1 MSGNTSWMDAI
12 PTAQPTT
19 AMQMMAAMKMG
30 AGSGAQ
36 PVPNPAPP
44 TPAPAAVPQQMTTLT
59 VRPKPGQVVGAPAS
73 SPDTS
78 WMDAIPTAQPTSAML
93 LMAAPKGPPADPG
106 VFANVG
112 AGTSE
117 ATADT
122 LGAPVDLATGALN
135 LIPRGINAVAGTNI
149 PTIQNPVGGSTWLKS
164 QFGRINADPRT
175 VGAPSELDRIA
186 RAGGAGAASMLL
198 PWGAA
203 NAVAPMTG
211 LAGAAQEMAG
221 AGTAPTMATAGLTG
235 GAAGQEAQDSA
246 PAPLKPLANMLGNV
260 VGGGIPL
267 AARAAVD
274 AALPAVGG
282 AAAHYLQPLR
292 EGNATGLIGRG
303 LDKLAAG
310 GVQQAAGQRIA
321 SAATDLG
328 SVRGALQDAA
338 GADAEAA
345 PLEATVADPGTAP
358 EIKAAAQQ
366 RLSEIAPQR
375 TQIVPGSAPTT
386 YQLTG
391 DQGLGN
397 LERASA
403 KENPDR
409 FIQRA
414 AEQNQARVGQIAAQ
428 VPASASPQD
437 VVTSFQRQLA
447 GLDAQHAAGTAADQ
461 QAVRNVVAP
470 LGGEPPVGPGA
481 QATAL
486 QQYGA
491 ALRGTLTGAAGT
503 AKAQERALWSRV
515 DPDGSLRVGM
525 APIREAATT
534 IAKAMP
540 ANAAPMAGEEAA
552 IFGKARML
560 PAVQPFAELGA
571 LRSRVTDA
579 MRAELAQNGSSQSYR
594 RMTQLLGAVDGT
606 LTQGVE
612 QRAAQDSAAVASGA
626 RAPGDTILGRLQT
639 ERTNAAPGTLG
650 TPAAGSSAV
659 LAGQPAGPGEAVGIG
674 GGRTASAGAEGR
686 GDGAGNRSLAAAPAA
701 QVTKPQSLAD
711 FLIAHGGVQDQDG
724 DLRAMDAQTVHH
736 RQGGR
741 LLNAKGVPL
750 DYAREAA
757 VQAGFPLPENSI
769 QGLKDALHH
778 EMAGRPVYRPEDEPL
793 AAEWRSGRTEADRQ
807 AAALN
812 SARFD
817 AHGAADDLGVKLAP
831 GEADH
836 AAQMIAG
843 GMDHHDAVTEAVR
856 ASTEAALQRNAEM
869 NAVGRHGMP
878 LAEQMALPGGEG
890 GEVPNSD
897 AAAQARYQE
906 ARAATARYHQTY
918 TDQRT
923 APGVAA
929 ALAPGS
935 RAGEFRAPESAVPGL
950 LFAPGRGAAERVGAF
965 LKAGGTAAQVKDYL
979 AFSLRSA
986 AEKEDGT
993 LKAPV
998 LERWLGQNREALD
1011 AAGIAPEFD
1020 TVAKAQSALD
1030 VATARRAAE
1039 RTAFQKSAAG
1049 QFLGEG
1055 DPVAIV
1061 GRILRSNTAEATMR
1075 DLARRSAG
1083 DPVAR
1088 AGLQK
1093 AVVEH
1098 ILGDLRSN
1106 AEAGDT
1112 GVRQLKADAFQTF
1125 VRKASPALR
1134 QIFKPD
1140 QVKAIED
1147 VATDIQRTQR
1157 SVIGT
1162 KLPGGSNTP
1171 QDLAAGVKHGGHK
1184 PSLVNTLA
1192 WMEAAGEGAG
1202 HLAGP
1207 FAKVAGVVAV
1217 PILNAMRQQGIRRV
1231 DDLVTEAMLHPEL
1244 ARALL
1249 AKVPGGGFTKSVVDN
1264 AVRQIRALGANAA
1277 LRGPM
1282 RFPTQ
1287 KGAK

>member
-1 MSGNTSWMDAI
+1 MSGNTSWMDAF
-12 PTAQPTT
+12 PTAAPTS

-36 PVPNPAPP
+36 PVPNPAPSASPLP
-44 TPAPAAVPQQMTTLT
+44 TPPAADPVPQQMATLT

-73 SPDTS
+73 NPDTS
-78 WMDAIPTAQPTSAML
+78 WMDALPTAQPTSAML

-106 VFANVG
+106 VFANIG

-117 ATADT
+117 ATANT

-135 LIPRGINAVAGTNI
+135 LIPRGINAVAGTSI

-175 VGAPSELDRIA
+175 VAAPSELDRIA

-221 AGTAPTMATAGLTG
+221 AGTAPTMATAGFTG

-260 VGGGIPL
+260 VGGGVPL

-292 EGNATGLIGRG
+292 EGNATGPIGRG

-328 SVRGALQDAA
+328 AVRGALQDA
-338 GADAEAA
+338 
-345 PLEATVADPGTAP
+345 PTA
-358 EIKAAAQQ
+358 
-366 RLSEIAPQR
+366 
-375 TQIVPGSAPTT
+375 IVPGSEPTT
-386 YQLTG
+386 FQLTG

-397 LERASA
+397 LERAAA
-403 KENPDR
+403 KENPDQ
-409 FIQRA
+409 FIRRA
-414 AEQNQARVGQIAAQ
+414 AEQNQARVGQITAQ
-428 VPASASPQD
+428 APATASPQD
-437 VVTSFQRQLA
+437 VATSFQQQLA
-447 GLDAQHAAGTAADQ
+447 ALDAQHAGGAAADQ
-461 QAVRNVVAP
+461 QAVRSAVAP

-486 QQYGA
+486 QQYGG
-491 ALRGTLTGAAGT
+491 ALRGTLTGAAGG
-503 AKAQERALWSRV
+503 AKAQERALWSQV
-515 DPDGSLRVGM
+515 DPDGSMRVGM
-525 APIREAATT
+525 APIREAATA

-571 LRSRVTDA
+571 LRSRITDA

-594 RMTQLLGAVDGT
+594 RMTQLLGAVGGAMSDGVQAQAERDAAGVADGT
-606 LTQGVE
+606 
-612 QRAAQDSAAVASGA
+612 
-626 RAPGDTILGRLQT
+626 RAPDDTVQARVREANVATTGASPD
-639 ERTNAAPGTLG
+639 EPVAPTGTLG
-650 TPAAGSSAV
+650 DGHGRIRPLPGAKSRSGEEGGTAAAAGTRIPESR
-659 LAGQPAGPGEAVGIG
+659 LQ
-674 GGRTASAGAEGR
+674 
-686 GDGAGNRSLAAAPAA
+686 GDGALVRALPPGTTA

-741 LLNAKGVPL
+741 LLNAKGVSL

-807 AAALN
+807 VAALA

-817 AHGAADDLGVKLAP
+817 AHGAADDLGVRLAP

-856 ASTEAALQRNAEM
+856 TSTEAALQRNAEL
-869 NAVGRHGMP
+869 NAVGRPGMP

-890 GEVPNSD
+890 GEVPNFD
-897 AAAQARYQE
+897 AEAQARYQA
-906 ARAATARYHQTY
+906 AREATARYHQTY

-923 APGVAA
+923 APGVAP

-935 RAGEFRAPESAVPGL
+935 RADEFRAPESAVPGL

-1147 VATDIQRTQR
+1147 VAADIQRTQR

-1162 KLPGGSNTP
+1162 KLPGGSNTA
-1171 QDLAAGVKHGGHK
+1171 QDLAAGVKHGGGH
-1184 PSLVNTLA
+1184 PSMVGVLM
-1192 WMEAAGEGAG
+1192 WSEAAGEAAQHAG
-1202 HLAGP
+1202 GP
-1207 FAKVAGVVAV
+1207 LGKALGMVAV
-1217 PILNAMRQQGIRRV
+1217 PMLNAMRQQGIRRV

-1282 RFPTQ
+1282 QIENR
-1287 KGAK
+1287 KDMKR